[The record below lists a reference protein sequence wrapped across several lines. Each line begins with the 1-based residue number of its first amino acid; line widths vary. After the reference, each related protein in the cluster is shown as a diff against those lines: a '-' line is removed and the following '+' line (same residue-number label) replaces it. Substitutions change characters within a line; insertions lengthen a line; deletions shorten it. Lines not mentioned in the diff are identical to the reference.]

1 MELDIITYEEL
12 LDPSFN
18 AKQIE
23 KPLLNKGILGVSHI
37 PQFELKY
44 KKYINVARLFSQL
57 NESIKKQYAPNLD
70 SDSTGGYEI
79 GVEWFKNEDGE
90 WQVDAQKASYYAC
103 VPDNPLNIWPTEIN
117 LKKAYLEL
125 GELIFAIGKK
135 LLTKLGLN
143 EEIDLNHDLLRGFG
157 RMLHYQR
164 PTDLSE
170 KKDNWCG
177 AHYDHG
183 LFTGLTPA
191 SYFKDNEE
199 VEEPKEAGLYIL
211 PHNSQHFEKVEIPHQ
226 DILLFQVGEF
236 AQLLSHDRFTATKHM
251 VKRAPAGIERFTYA
265 LFFSPAEKMSI
276 KSASLLTKDLRY
288 SENQTAEGYLQ
299 YKDWDNASLK
309 LYQAT

>member
-12 LDPSFN
+12 LDPTFN
-18 AKQIE
+18 ARQIE
-23 KPLLNKGILGVSHI
+23 KPLLDKGVLGVSHV
-37 PQFELKY
+37 PHFELKY
-44 KKYINVARLFSQL
+44 KEYINVARQFSHL
-57 NESIKKQYAPNLD
+57 NESIKKQYAPSLD
-70 SDSTGGYEI
+70 SSSTGGYEV
-79 GVEWFKNEDGE
+79 GAEWFKNEEGE
-90 WQVDAQKASYYAC
+90 WQIDAQKASYYASI
-103 VPDNPLNIWPTEIN
+103 PDNPLNKWPFEIN

-125 GELIFAIGKK
+125 GELIFAIGKR
-135 LLTKLGLN
+135 LLNKIGLN
-143 EEIDLNHDLLRGFG
+143 EQAGLNHDLLRGFG

-164 PTDLSE
+164 ATDSSE

-199 VEEPKEAGLYIL
+199 VNEPKEAGLYIL
-211 PHNSQHFEKVEIPHQ
+211 PHNSQRFEKVELPHKA
-226 DILLFQVGEF
+226 ITLFQVGEF

-265 LFFSPAEKMSI
+265 LFFSPAEKMLI
-276 KSASLLTKDLRY
+276 KSNSLLTKDLRY
-288 SENQTAEGYLQ
+288 SENQTAEGYLH
-299 YKDWDNASLK
+299 YKDWDKASLK